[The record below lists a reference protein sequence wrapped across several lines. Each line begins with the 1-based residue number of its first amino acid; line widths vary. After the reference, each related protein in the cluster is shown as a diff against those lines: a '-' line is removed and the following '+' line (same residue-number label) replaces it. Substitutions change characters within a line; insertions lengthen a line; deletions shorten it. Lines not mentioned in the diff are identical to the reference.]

1 MRKKRK
7 SGRRK
12 KGEEEKKGRK
22 MEKEGGEQGEK
33 YGRRER
39 VEGEGGGG
47 RGQKEVDGDV
57 ELNVLFIGKDRM
69 VHGVRG
75 VNSQF
80 HSSDYFPYGFD

>member
-1 MRKKRK
+1 MEE
-7 SGRRK
+7 GRR
-12 KGEEEKKGRK
+12 GEEEKKGRK
-22 MEKEGGEQGEK
+22 MEKEGGEQGEQ

-69 VHGVRG
+69 GPWGAGCQLPV
-75 VNSQF
+75 SF
-80 HSSDYFPYGFD
+80 I